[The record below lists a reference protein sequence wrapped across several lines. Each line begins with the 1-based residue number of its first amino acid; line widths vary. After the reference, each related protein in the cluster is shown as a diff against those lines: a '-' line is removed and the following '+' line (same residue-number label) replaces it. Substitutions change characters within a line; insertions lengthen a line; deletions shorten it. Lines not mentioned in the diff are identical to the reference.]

1 MLFMYFFLEGSQQ
14 IVFFLTFVHRE
25 LTCSLVIALTYMIKY
40 TLPLVWILYLSSAL
54 LTALSGQDAG
64 TVSIVKGF
72 GQLEVAQL
80 KQKPVALDGAW
91 AIYPGQL
98 LGPEDLRDSISRR
111 EVYFLKFPA
120 LWRDLK
126 DEKRGPLMGSQGYAT
141 YTLRLVVK
149 GANKAPLALGLQ
161 DMFSAY
167 RLWLNG
173 RELAANG
180 NPGTDRASSKPRWN
194 PMVKVFETDSDTL
207 DFVLQVSNFHHVKGG
222 VVEHIVLGDP
232 EVLLA
237 EDTRNKALAFTL
249 FGSFVLCGLLLLGLY
264 YAGQRDKPTLWF
276 AWFCLAH
283 SYYLIGSEDYPLHEV
298 AHWLP
303 WWLAIR
309 AEYLSA
315 YLSVAF
321 FWLFT
326 YYLFPRFGS
335 QKLTQ
340 LVVALLMGFCAS
352 VLLPSHLF
360 TGLLPIW
367 LAITMLSFIYGI
379 GVIGMGLWYEGSQAG
394 FATASFACVLF
405 ILLSSVGDVARWWED
420 SSFVVMLFYLGFL
433 FFQCIN
439 LIRRVAMSFDQ
450 MAQKADAGNKAKSEF
465 LARMSHELRT
475 PMNGVIGM
483 AGVLARTK
491 LSDEQRQY
499 VDVIRASGENLIS
512 IINDVL
518 DWSKVE
524 ADRIELDERP
534 FVLGD
539 LLKEVTDLLRPR
551 AAEKGLYLYLQLESS
566 LPARIAGD
574 SMRLRQILLNML
586 GNAIKFTQEGGA
598 ILSVRQDSFIGDE
611 VVLSFQVRD
620 TGIGISDMQQKRL
633 FQPFSQADPSI
644 FQEYGGTGLGLS
656 ISNRLAQ
663 IMGGDISLESERG
676 MGSSFTLRLPFKLAA
691 QQSGLDTRDEHEKI
705 TELIARSY
713 PMHILVVEDNRINL
727 QLIQTI
733 LRLQGYEPRLSTNGR
748 EALRACKEEVFDL
761 IFMDVQMPEMDGLEA
776 TREIRTYIQE
786 HSIKPPCII
795 AMTALALA
803 GDRENCL
810 AAGMD
815 DYVTKPI
822 TPQIIE
828 SIIVKWGQKLH
839 PLAS

>member
-1 MLFMYFFLEGSQQ
+1 MLSS
-14 IVFFLTFVHRE
+14 H
-25 LTCSLVIALTYMIKY
+25 SPNYMIKY
-40 TLPLVWILYLSSAL
+40 TLPLGLIMYLSSAL
-54 LTALSGQDAG
+54 LTALSGQDTG
-64 TVSIVKGF
+64 VVSIHKGF
-72 GQLEVAQL
+72 GELEVAQL
-80 KQKPVALDGAW
+80 KQKPVALDGEW
-91 AIYPGQL
+91 AIYPSQL
-98 LGPEDLRDSISRR
+98 LRPEELRDSSR
-111 EVYFLKFPA
+111 EYKVYFLKFPA

-126 DEKRGPLMGSQGYAT
+126 DEQGAPLLGSQGYAT
-141 YTLRLVVK
+141 YALRLVVK
-149 GANKAPLALGLQ
+149 GANQQPLALVLQ

-173 RELAANG
+173 RELASNG
-180 NPGTDRASSKPRWN
+180 SPGTDRASSKPRWN
-194 PMVKVFETDSDTL
+194 PMIKVFEADTDTL

-222 VVEHIVLGDP
+222 VVEHITLGEP
-232 EVLLA
+232 EVVLA
-237 EDTRNKALAFTL
+237 EDARNKALAFIL

-276 AWFCLAH
+276 AWFCVAH

-335 QKLTQ
+335 QKLTK

-352 VLLPSHLF
+352 VIFLPSYLF

-379 GVIGMGLWYEGSQAG
+379 GVIGLGLWYEAGTSG
-394 FATASFACVLF
+394 FAAASFACVLF

-420 SSFVVMLFYLGFL
+420 SSFIVMLFYLGFL
-433 FFQCIN
+433 FFQCVN
-439 LIRRVAMSFDQ
+439 LIKRVALSFDQ

-676 MGSSFTLRLPFKLAA
+676 MGSSFTLRLPFKLAT
-691 QQSGLDTRDEHEKI
+691 QQTGLDTRDEHEKI

-839 PLAS
+839 PLAP